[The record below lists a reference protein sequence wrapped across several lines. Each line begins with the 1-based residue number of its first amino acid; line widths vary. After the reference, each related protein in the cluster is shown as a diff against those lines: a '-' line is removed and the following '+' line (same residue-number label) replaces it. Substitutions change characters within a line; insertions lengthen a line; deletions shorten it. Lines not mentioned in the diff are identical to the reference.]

1 MKVVKLYITA
11 VILAL
16 MVSTGAQA
24 ARPLDVAYSGAILE
38 ARAEN
43 IMGEMNFLV
52 EETQGYVNFLAYL
65 YGTGNTAISRPALDM
80 KTFSLSWLQDVPA
93 VSELNP
99 NIQGSERIGEYPGKA
114 AVVTGSR
121 HFIDR
126 MGLYRGQEINLSKY
140 VVLDDFT
147 GRLDLC
153 VGIAIPEALKNY
165 FPAPYLV
172 RTQDGTLYATR
183 MIVVPTGYSDIDL
196 SSFLSTSGGNFS
208 GIMDGSA
215 SRITADF
222 LKYGDEQRD
231 KVNTSTMYELLI
243 GLFDKG
249 QLYYADLP
257 PAIWTLH
264 ETLVNRYAD
273 DILKKTGTVVLK
285 RSLAED
291 PDLQSFL
298 SYVQT
303 LYFTSQEV
311 DGKLDS
317 LSSVVVNNQQFR
329 DMLKTGI
336 NTAVRNGI
344 TLRDI
349 KLDDIEWTRRD
360 ASLPIKISASG
371 ALTFD
376 SVDLRGVEM
385 GWSKLREIKYKNGY
399 LASKTIHLPRVTS
412 TSYHLESEGF
422 DSLLKG
428 KNIYSSANRINFTG
442 TTKSISMSDVYF
454 SSLSESP
461 ITFKTSTGQGPGL
474 YHNFFRMNGAVT
486 FEKTPVYDKGTINS
500 YDRGI
505 QINSLIKSGG
515 NNIASINSD
524 GDLVVSNITI
534 PDAYYHRNGNFG
546 SVRFNGRAIIRDK
559 VESVD
564 VSDVNG
570 HIPIYALGFQKGSLS
585 EAEINDIAVYIK
597 NNLYGQANYIVMDY
611 IFSVLYDKFIFKSSI
626 YGKYQNTKTPY
637 HYSYD
642 IEDLISYFSNSP
654 KGNEYDIKLKYYNP
668 EFYTEQ
674 ISAFVGSV
682 TYEIS
687 GEKYNILNYDQ
698 IFTSIMY
705 DNHGADEYTSF
716 LKLPKFLNMYSLKE
730 NNAFYPFTIR
740 NGNDISVFTEL
751 KDYNGWDGQN
761 FFSNYTPNWINAS
774 GNYIF
779 PSSSQVDFLSDVEF
793 NNLEMEEPLVFQF
806 SDTKFIVIP
815 SFKLYITPRTVFLAR

>member
-38 ARAEN
+38 ARAES

-52 EETQGYVNFLAYL
+52 EETQGYVNFLTYL

-80 KTFSLSWLQDVPA
+80 KTFRLSWLQGVPA

-183 MIVVPTGYSDIDL
+183 MVVVPTGYSDIDL
-196 SSFLSTSGGNFS
+196 SSFLSTDGGNFS

-249 QLYYADLP
+249 FLNFADLP

-344 TLRDI
+344 TLRNAR
-349 KLDDIEWTRRD
+349 LDDIEWTRTDMPLYMNITVPNNGLVFDEVNLGTVDWGWDRLKGVEYKSSGHPSYSAHIGSTYYRGVVLTSNFPD
-360 ASLPIKISASG
+360 IDKRKLHLQGENISVQSPSYINISAG
-371 ALTFD
+371 AYGSINLPDVRISSNTASPLDFQ
-376 SVDLRGVEM
+376 G
-385 GWSKLREIKYKNGY
+385 EIIYNG
-399 LASKTIHLPRVTS
+399 
-412 TSYHLESEGF
+412 
-422 DSLLKG
+422 
-428 KNIYSSANRINFTG
+428 N
-442 TTKSISMSDVYF
+442 
-454 SSLSESP
+454 
-461 ITFKTSTGQGPGL
+461 
-474 YHNFFRMNGAVT
+474 VT
-486 FEKTPVYDKGTINS
+486 FMEPPVYDYAPHYLNGINIQVNS
-500 YDRGI
+500 GI
-505 QINSLIKSGG
+505 DS
-515 NNIASINSD
+515 IASVNGND
-524 GDLVVSNITI
+524 VTVSEISVTI
-534 PDAYYHRNGNFG
+534 PSHLYAYYTGG
-546 SVRFNGRAIIRDK
+546 GGMVTLNGRAIVKDK
-559 VESVD
+559 IESVN
-564 VSDVNG
+564 VSEIQDY
-570 HIPIYALGFQKGSLS
+570 IPIFAFGIEKGSIT
-585 EAEINDIAVYIK
+585 EEEKNQMAEYIF
-597 NNLYGQANYIVMDY
+597 NNLYNQSISTVSNYIYDN
-611 IFSVLYDKFIFKSSI
+611 IFDKMVFKASSYCLI
-626 YGKYQNTKTPY
+626 RTSG
-637 HYSYD
+637 SY
-642 IEDLISYFSNSP
+642 
-654 KGNEYDIKLKYYNP
+654 KYYGINTSDLVEYFNDSSLFDIYDFHIKKYNP
-668 EFYTEQ
+668 DFNVND
-674 ISAFVGSV
+674 ISSLSGSIC
-682 TYEIS
+682 YEIS
-687 GEKYNILNYDQ
+687 GIKYDTKQ
-698 IFTSIMY
+698 
-705 DNHGADEYTSF
+705 
-716 LKLPKFLNMYSLKE
+716 
-730 NNAFYPFTIR
+730 
-740 NGNDISVFTEL
+740 
-751 KDYNGWDGQN
+751 
-761 FFSNYTPNWINAS
+761 
-774 GNYIF
+774 
-779 PSSSQVDFLSDVEF
+779 DFLFLTIDDATTGNSKNEKLFGYYHGYGGTINMQFMHTTDKRFMLRKGNEIVNIGAEVFRDYMNNPLNQGAYNF
-793 NNLEMEEPLVFQF
+793 NQASNNKIGIVSNHDFENIELDEPLLFQF
-806 SDTKFIVIP
+806 SDKNFIIIP
-815 SFKLYITPRTVFLAR
+815 SFKLYIAPKTVFLAR